1 MSCWNSGPTLG
12 GRGKSNFI
20 RRFWLSC
27 GVLTM
32 PDKECALIL
41 EVKDSLKVLWG

>member
-1 MSCWNSGPTLG
+1 MSCWNSGFILG

-27 GVLTM
+27 GVFIML
-32 PDKECALIL
+32 DKECVFIL
-41 EVKDSLKVLWG
+41 EVKDFLKVLWG